1 MAHSSASGAVKADE
15 VNFFFRDE
23 HGQIA
28 KMLKPAQL
36 KSEMEGGKSA
46 VVYATGS
53 SVRNSGNGSATGS
66 GIGNVGRMGAFSQM
80 GSGNQGQ
87 FIRLQDNGLAIPKSE
102 IGHRVGILWAKLT
115 SLSLQIKG
123 DRYVKYTPNNPMKI
137 KSKLHAIQSNSLHSL
152 SGSSSS
158 VQRKRK
164 PDKAGKGLR
173 HFSMKVCEKVEEKG
187 KTTYNEV
194 ADDLVSEEMK
204 NNAYDNCDQ
213 KNIRRRVYDALNVLM
228 AINVIS
234 KDKKEIRWIGLPANS
249 AEVRFLFCF
258 IWSRCA
264 SANVS
269 AFEQQVL
276 AVEEENR
283 RRREQIKQK
292 HEMLREMTLQ
302 LAAFKGLVE
311 RNKRNESQGVVPSPN
326 ASIQLPF
333 IIVNT
338 HKSTK
343 INCSVTNDK
352 SEYIFKFDKAFE
364 MHDDI
369 EVLKRMGLLLGLDK
383 GECTPENIE
392 RVKSWVPPN
401 LAKYVEAYGTGK
413 TVETMYDSDDEDNEF
428 NGYLETTNESQ
439 GFAQH
444 SAQHTTTDGE
454 FKLELD
460 DDELDGDID

>member
-1 MAHSSASGAVKADE
+1 MAHTSSASGTVKADE

-28 KMLKPAQL
+28 KMLKPAQN
-36 KSEMEGGKSA
+36 KSDLEGGKASI
-46 VVYATGS
+46 VYAAGPST
-53 SVRNSGNGSATGS
+53 RNSGNGS

-80 GSGNQGQ
+80 GTTNQGQ
-87 FIRLQDNGLAIPKSE
+87 FIRLQDNGLSLPKTE
-102 IGHRVGILWAKLT
+102 NT
-115 SLSLQIKG
+115 SYTSVSTQKSAGSGVYDRIKAE
-123 DRYVKYTPNNPMKI
+123 RFVKFTPNNHMKI
-137 KSKLHAIQSNSLHSL
+137 KSKLHAIQSNSMHPI
-152 SGSSSS
+152 SGASSS

-204 NNAYDNCDQ
+204 NNAYDNNCDQ

-249 AEVRFLFCF
+249 AEQFL
-258 IWSRCA
+258 A
-264 SANVS
+264 
-269 AFEQQVL
+269 L
-276 AVEEENR
+276 EEENSQ
-283 RRREQIKQK
+283 RRERIKQK
-292 HEMLREMTLQ
+292 HEMLREMIMQ
-302 LAAFKGLVE
+302 HVAFKGLVE

-352 SEYIFKFDKAFE
+352 SEYIFKFDKTFE

-369 EVLKRMGLLLGLDK
+369 EVLKRMGFLLGLDK
-383 GECTPENIE
+383 GECTLENIE

-413 TVETMYDSDDEDNEF
+413 TGGTMYDSDGEDHEF
-428 NGYLETTNESQ
+428 NGYLDVANESQ
-439 GFAQH
+439 NFVQQSGQH
-444 SAQHTTTDGE
+444 TTDGE

-460 DDELDGDID
+460 DDELEDDID

>member
-1 MAHSSASGAVKADE
+1 MFVLIL
-15 VNFFFRDE
+15 VTPNTNW
-23 HGQIA
+23 QIA
-28 KMLKPAQL
+28 KMLKPAQV
-36 KSEMEGGKSA
+36 KSEAMNKTGF
-46 VVYATGS
+46 VYATSSSGGGVGS
-53 SVRNSGNGSATGS
+53 SSTASASARS
-66 GIGNVGRMGAFSQM
+66 GIGNMGRMGAFSQM
-80 GSGNQGQ
+80 GSTTQGQ
-87 FIRLQDNGLAIPKSE
+87 FISLQDNCITIPKIENTSSSYTTVSAQK
-102 IGHRVGILWAKLT
+102 GGNVGINNSA
-115 SLSLQIKG
+115 IKG
-123 DRYVKYTPNNPMKI
+123 ERYVKYTPNNANKM
-137 KSKLHAIQSNSLHSL
+137 KSKLHAIQNSSL
-152 SGSSSS
+152 GQMSPSTSS

-194 ADDLVSEEMK
+194 ADDLVNEELK
-204 NNAYDNCDQ
+204 NNSYDTNCDQ

-249 AEVRFLFCF
+249 AEQFL
-258 IWSRCA
+258 A
-264 SANVS
+264 
-269 AFEQQVL
+269 L
-276 AVEEENR
+276 EEENNLR
-283 RRREQIKQK
+283 QARIKQK
-292 HEMLREMTLQ
+292 AEMLREMILQ
-302 LAAFKGLVE
+302 HVAFKGLVE
-311 RNKRNESQGVVPSPN
+311 RNKRNENQGVVPSPN

-352 SEYIFKFDKAFE
+352 SEYIFKFDNTFE

-392 RVKSWVPPN
+392 RIKAWVPPN

-413 TVETMYDSDDEDNEF
+413 GGDVAMCDSDDDEHDL
-428 NGYLETTNESQ
+428 NGYPESTTNDSQ
-439 GFAQH
+439 SF
-444 SAQHTTTDGE
+444 SQHTTQHTTDCDV
-454 FKLELD
+454 KQELD
-460 DDELDGDID
+460 EDDELEDDID

>member
-1 MAHSSASGAVKADE
+1 MAHSTGGTVKADE

-23 HGQIA
+23 HGKIA
-28 KMLKPAQL
+28 KMLKPAQTT
-36 KSEMEGGKSA
+36 SEMEGGKPVA

-53 SVRNSGNGSATGS
+53 SARNSGNAS

-80 GSGNQGQ
+80 GSSNQGQ
-87 FIRLQDNGLAIPKSE
+87 FIRLQDNGLSIPKTEAGTTYTTVSAQRTT
-102 IGHRVGILWAKLT
+102 GASSGLYDLP
-115 SLSLQIKG
+115 IKG
-123 DRYVKYTPNNPMKI
+123 DRYVKFTPNPMKM
-137 KSKLHAIQSNSLHSL
+137 KSKLHAIQSNSLHSM
-152 SGSSSS
+152 SASSSS

-204 NNAYDNCDQ
+204 NNAYDNNCDQ

-249 AEVRFLFCF
+249 AEQFL
-258 IWSRCA
+258 A
-264 SANVS
+264 
-269 AFEQQVL
+269 L
-276 AVEEENR
+276 EEENSL
-283 RRREQIKQK
+283 RRERIKQK
-292 HEMLREMTLQ
+292 SEMLREMIMQ
-302 LAAFKGLVE
+302 HAAFKGLVE

-352 SEYIFKFDKAFE
+352 SEYIFKFDKTFE

-369 EVLKRMGLLLGLDK
+369 EVLKRMGFLLGLDK

-392 RVKSWVPPN
+392 RVKAWVPPN
-401 LAKYVEAYGTGK
+401 LGKYVEAYGTGK
-413 TVETMYDSDDEDNEF
+413 TGETMYESDDEDNEF
-428 NGYLETTNESQ
+428 NVYLESANESQ
-439 GFAQH
+439 SFAQH
-444 SAQHTTTDGE
+444 SAQHTTDGE
-454 FKLELD
+454 FKLEMD
-460 DDELDGDID
+460 DDELDDDID

>member
-1 MAHSSASGAVKADE
+1 MAHSTGGTVKADE

-28 KMLKPAQL
+28 KMLKPAQT
-36 KSEMEGGKSA
+36 KSELETGGKPT

-53 SVRNSGNGSATGS
+53 SARNSGSAS

-80 GSGNQGQ
+80 GSSNQGQ
-87 FIRLQDNGLAIPKSE
+87 FIRLQDNGLSIPKTEGTTYTTVS
-102 IGHRVGILWAKLT
+102 AQKT
-115 SLSLQIKG
+115 SGSGLYDMQLKG
-123 DRYVKYTPNNPMKI
+123 DRYVKFTPNNPMKI
-137 KSKLHAIQSNSLHSL
+137 KTKLHAIQSNSLHSM
-152 SGSSSS
+152 SASSSS

-204 NNAYDNCDQ
+204 NNAYDNNCDQ

-249 AEVRFLFCF
+249 AEQFL
-258 IWSRCA
+258 A
-264 SANVS
+264 
-269 AFEQQVL
+269 L
-276 AVEEENR
+276 EEENSQ
-283 RRREQIKQK
+283 RRERIKQK
-292 HEMLREMTLQ
+292 NEMLREMIMQ
-302 LAAFKGLVE
+302 HVAFKGLVE

-352 SEYIFKFDKAFE
+352 SEYIFKFDKTFE

-369 EVLKRMGLLLGLDK
+369 EVLKRMGFLLGLDK

-413 TVETMYDSDDEDNEF
+413 TGETIYESDDEDNEF
-428 NGYLETTNESQ
+428 NGYLESTNDSQ
-439 GFAQH
+439 SFAQH
-444 SAQHTTTDGE
+444 SAQHTTDGE
-454 FKLELD
+454 YKLEMD
-460 DDELDGDID
+460 DDELDDDID

>member
-1 MAHSSASGAVKADE
+1 MAHTSTSGAVKTDE
-15 VNFFFRDE
+15 ITYFFRDE

-28 KMLKPAQL
+28 KMLKPAQA
-36 KSEMEGGKSA
+36 KSDVMNKTGL
-46 VVYATGS
+46 VYATSSGGS
-53 SVRNSGNGSATGS
+53 STTTARA
-66 GIGNVGRMGAFSQM
+66 GIGNMGRMGAFSQM
-80 GSGNQGQ
+80 GSSTQGQ
-87 FIRLQDNGLAIPKSE
+87 FISLQDNCITIPKIENTSSSYTTVSAQKGGNGIIGAIKSE
-102 IGHRVGILWAKLT
+102 
-115 SLSLQIKG
+115 
-123 DRYVKYTPNNPMKI
+123 RYVKYTPNNASKM
-137 KSKLHAIQSNSLHSL
+137 KSKLHAIQTNSLVQMSP
-152 SGSSSS
+152 STSS

-194 ADDLVSEEMK
+194 ADDLVNEEMK
-204 NNAYDNCDQ
+204 NNSYDNNCDQ

-249 AEVRFLFCF
+249 AEQFL
-258 IWSRCA
+258 A
-264 SANVS
+264 
-269 AFEQQVL
+269 L
-276 AVEEENR
+276 EEENSLR
-283 RRREQIKQK
+283 QARIKEK
-292 HEMLREMTLQ
+292 REMLREMVLQ
-302 LAAFKGLVE
+302 HVAFKGLVA
-311 RNKRNESQGVVPSPN
+311 RNKRNENQGVVPSPN

-352 SEYIFKFDKAFE
+352 SEYIFKFDNTFE

-392 RVKSWVPPN
+392 RIKAWVPPN
-401 LAKYVEAYGTGK
+401 LAKCVEAYGTGQSEDA
-413 TVETMYDSDDEDNEF
+413 TYDLDEDEHDL
-428 NGYLETTNESQ
+428 NGYPESTNDSQ
-439 GFAQH
+439 SF
-444 SAQHTTTDGE
+444 SQHTTQHTTDCDM
-454 FKLELD
+454 KQELD
-460 DDELDGDID
+460 DDELEDDID

>member
-1 MAHSSASGAVKADE
+1 MAHSTGGTVKADE

-23 HGQIA
+23 HGKIA
-28 KMLKPAQL
+28 KMLKPAQTT
-36 KSEMEGGKSA
+36 SEMEGGKPVA

-53 SVRNSGNGSATGS
+53 SARNSGNAS

-80 GSGNQGQ
+80 GSSNQGQ
-87 FIRLQDNGLAIPKSE
+87 FIRLQDNGLSIPKTEGTTYTTVSAQRTT
-102 IGHRVGILWAKLT
+102 GASSGLYDLP
-115 SLSLQIKG
+115 IKG
-123 DRYVKYTPNNPMKI
+123 DRYVKFTPNPMKM
-137 KSKLHAIQSNSLHSL
+137 KSKLHAIQSNSLHSM
-152 SGSSSS
+152 SASSSS

-204 NNAYDNCDQ
+204 NNAYDNNCDQ

-249 AEVRFLFCF
+249 AEQF
-258 IWSRCA
+258 
-264 SANVS
+264 SA
-269 AFEQQVL
+269 L
-276 AVEEENR
+276 EEENSL
-283 RRREQIKQK
+283 RRERIKQK
-292 HEMLREMTLQ
+292 YEMLREMIMQ
-302 LAAFKGLVE
+302 HVAFKGLVE

-352 SEYIFKFDKAFE
+352 SEYIFKFDKTFE

-369 EVLKRMGLLLGLDK
+369 EVLKRMGFLLGLDK

-392 RVKSWVPPN
+392 RVKAWVPPN
-401 LAKYVEAYGTGK
+401 LGKYVEAYGTGK
-413 TVETMYDSDDEDNEF
+413 TGETMYESDDEDNEF
-428 NGYLETTNESQ
+428 NVYLDSANESQ
-439 GFAQH
+439 SFAQH
-444 SAQHTTTDGE
+444 SAQHTTDGE
-454 FKLELD
+454 FKLEMD
-460 DDELDGDID
+460 DDELDDDID

>member
-1 MAHSSASGAVKADE
+1 MAHTSASGAVKADE

-53 SVRNSGNGSATGS
+53 SARNSGNVGGSGS

-87 FIRLQDNGLAIPKSE
+87 FIRLQDNGLVIPKSE
-102 IGHRVGILWAKLT
+102 IGRRVCIFRVELT
-115 SLSLQIKG
+115 SLSFQIKG
-123 DRYVKYTPNNPMKI
+123 DRYVKFTPNNPMKI

-204 NNAYDNCDQ
+204 NNAYDNNCDQ

-249 AEVRFLFCF
+249 AEVF
-258 IWSRCA
+258 
-264 SANVS
+264 
-269 AFEQQVL
+269 L
-276 AVEEENR
+276 AVEEENC
-283 RRREQIKQK
+283 RRRERIKQK
-292 HEMLREMTLQ
+292 HEMLREMVMQ
-302 LAAFKGLVE
+302 HVAFKGLVE

-352 SEYIFKFDKAFE
+352 SEYIFKFDKTFE

-383 GECTPENIE
+383 GECSPENIE

-460 DDELDGDID
+460 DDELEDDID

>member
-1 MAHSSASGAVKADE
+1 MAHTSASGAVKADE

-53 SVRNSGNGSATGS
+53 SARNSGNVGGSGS

-80 GSGNQGQ
+80 GSDNQGQ
-87 FIRLQDNGLAIPKSE
+87 FIRLQDNGLVIPKSE
-102 IGHRVGILWAKLT
+102 NT
-115 SLSLQIKG
+115 SYTAVVAQKSTSGVSGGMYDVIKG
-123 DRYVKYTPNNPMKI
+123 DRYVKFTPNNPMKI

-204 NNAYDNCDQ
+204 NNAYDNNCDQ

-249 AEVRFLFCF
+249 AE
-258 IWSRCA
+258 
-264 SANVS
+264 
-269 AFEQQVL
+269 QVL
-276 AVEEENR
+276 AVEEENC
-283 RRREQIKQK
+283 RRRERIKQK
-292 HEMLREMTLQ
+292 HEMLREMVMQ
-302 LAAFKGLVE
+302 HVAFKGLVE

-352 SEYIFKFDKAFE
+352 SEYIFKFDKTFE

-383 GECTPENIE
+383 GECSPENIE

-460 DDELDGDID
+460 DDELEDDID

>member
-1 MAHSSASGAVKADE
+1 MAHTSASGVVKADE

-46 VVYATGS
+46 IVYTTSA
-53 SVRNSGNGSATGS
+53 RNSGNGSATGS

-80 GSGNQGQ
+80 GSGTQGQ
-87 FIRLQDNGLAIPKSE
+87 FIRLQDNGLAIPKTE
-102 IGHRVGILWAKLT
+102 NT
-115 SLSLQIKG
+115 SYTTVVAQKSAGGGSGNMYDVIKG

-204 NNAYDNCDQ
+204 NNAYDNNCDQ

-249 AEVRFLFCF
+249 AE
-258 IWSRCA
+258 
-264 SANVS
+264 
-269 AFEQQVL
+269 QVL
-276 AVEEENR
+276 AVEEENC
-283 RRREQIKQK
+283 RRRERIKQK
-292 HEMLREMTLQ
+292 HEMLREMVMQ
-302 LAAFKGLVE
+302 HVAFKGLVE

-352 SEYIFKFDKAFE
+352 SEYIFKFDKTFE

-401 LAKYVEAYGTGK
+401 LGKYVEAYGTGK

-460 DDELDGDID
+460 DDELEDDID